1 MTNTFATVD
10 QWFKPISPNPQA
22 NLRLFCFPYAG
33 GSAQIFRSWP
43 NQLPNTIEL
52 CPAELPGHGRRM
64 KESPFTDLKE
74 LVNTIIP
81 IITPRLDK
89 PFAFFGHS
97 MGALIA
103 FELTRRLRDNNQ
115 PLPTHLIVSGRRAP
129 QQEEEESPT
138 YNLPDEE
145 LIKKLRWLKG
155 TSTNVLDDPEMMQL
169 MLPIL
174 RADFAVCE
182 TYQYTE
188 QPPLPCPIIAL
199 GGWCDPATR
208 NGGLKGW
215 QEHTATEFRKKSFPG
230 NHFFLHSAQTRLLKF
245 LAKQLIINYR

>member
-33 GSAQIFRSWP
+33 GSAQIFRSWS
-43 NQLPNTIEL
+43 NQLPNTIEV

-81 IITPRLDK
+81 IIPHRLDK

-115 PLPTHLIVSGRRAP
+115 PVPTHLIVSGRPAP
-129 QQEEEESPT
+129 QLEEDESPT
-138 YNLPDEE
+138 YNLPEEE

-155 TSTNVLDDPEMMQL
+155 TATTVLNDPEMMQL

-188 QPPLPCPIIAL
+188 QSPLPCPIIAL
-199 GGWCDPATR
+199 GGWWDPATR
-208 NGGLKGW
+208 KGGLNGW
-215 QEHTATEFRKKSFPG
+215 REHTTANFRKKTFPG
-230 NHFFLHSAQTRLLKF
+230 NHFFLHSAQSRVIKF
-245 LAKQLIINYR
+245 LRKQLEN